1 MYLDFN
7 NFIFTY
13 NIMDKKPKLNI
24 KEVENEKKI
33 VLSKFDFSCDD
44 IDESIPKPLPQT
56 LNFFMLI
63 SGKPASGKTSLI
75 LNLIAKNNKCYN
87 KKFDKIYIFSPS
99 LTTIKNSPFD
109 DIPEDQIFQE
119 LSVETLLQAQTDIAN
134 TGEKVLFILDDVVN
148 DMKLKG
154 VQVELTKM
162 LMNRRHLAG
171 AGGSTAFIL
180 TSQVYNKIP
189 APIRKTATQV
199 VLYSTKNKAE
209 IENIFMELI
218 LIPRND
224 FYEILKYCFDKKHNF
239 IYIDVNKPHDKMFHK
254 CFTELSFSTENESG
268 L

>member
-1 MYLDFN
+1 
-7 NFIFTY
+7 
-13 NIMDKKPKLNI
+13 MDI
-24 KEVENEKKI
+24 SEVEPDKKI

-44 IDESIPKPLPQT
+44 VDDSIPQPLPQT

-75 LNLIAKNNKCYN
+75 LNLIAKQNKCYN
-87 KKFDKIYIFSPS
+87 QKFDKIYIFSPS

-109 DIPEDQIFQE
+109 DVPPDQVFQE
-119 LSVETLLQAQTDIAN
+119 LTEIDLKKVQADIAN

-154 VQVELTKM
+154 VQLELTKM

-199 VLYSTKNKAE
+199 ILYSTKNKTE
-209 IENIFMELI
+209 VNTIFDELI
-218 LIPRND
+218 LIPRED
-224 FYEILKYCFDKKHNF
+224 FYEILKYKN
-239 IYIDVNKPHDKMFHK
+239 
-254 CFTELSFSTENESG
+254 G

>member
-1 MYLDFN
+1 
-7 NFIFTY
+7 
-13 NIMDKKPKLNI
+13 MDI
-24 KEVENEKKI
+24 SEVEPDKKI

-44 IDESIPKPLPQT
+44 LDDSIPQPLPQT

-75 LNLIAKNNKCYN
+75 LNLIAKQNKCYN
-87 KKFDKIYIFSPS
+87 QKFDKIYIFSPS

-109 DIPEDQIFQE
+109 DVPPDQVFQE
-119 LSVETLLQAQTDIAN
+119 LTEIDLKKVQADIAN

-154 VQVELTKM
+154 VQLELTKM

-199 VLYSTKNKAE
+199 ILYSTKNKTE
-209 IENIFMELI
+209 VNTIFDELI
-218 LIPRND
+218 LIPRED
-224 FYEILKYCFDKKHNF
+224 FYEILKYCFDKPHNF
-239 IYIDVNKPHDKMFHK
+239 IYIDVNKSYDKMFHK
-254 CFTELSFSTENESG
+254 CFNELSFNSKNKNG

>member
-1 MYLDFN
+1 
-7 NFIFTY
+7 
-13 NIMDKKPKLNI
+13 MDKKSKLNI
-24 KEVENEKKI
+24 TEIEEEKKI
-33 VLSKFDFSCDD
+33 VLSRFDFSCDD

-75 LNLIAKNNKCYN
+75 LNLIAKKHKCYN
-87 KKFDKIYIFSPS
+87 QRFNRIYIFSPS

-119 LSVETLLQAQTDIAN
+119 LSVETLLKAQSDIAN

-154 VQVELTKM
+154 VQIELTKM

-180 TSQVYNKIP
+180 TTQVYNKIP

-209 IENIFMELI
+209 IENLFQELI
-218 LIPRND
+218 LIPRVD

-254 CFTELSFSTENESG
+254 CFTELSFTADSENG

>member
-1 MYLDFN
+1 MEITESEPD
-7 NFIFTY
+7 
-13 NIMDKKPKLNI
+13 
-24 KEVENEKKI
+24 KKI

-63 SGKPASGKTSLI
+63 AGKPASGKTSLI
-75 LNLIAKNNKCYN
+75 LNLIAKNNRCYN

-99 LTTIKNSPFD
+99 LTTIKDSPFD
-109 DIPEDQIFQE
+109 DIPEDQIFNE
-119 LSVETLLQAQTDIAN
+119 LSVDKLIEVQEEIKD
-134 TGEKVLFILDDVVN
+134 TGEKILFILDDVVN

-171 AGGSTAFIL
+171 AGGSTAFIC
-180 TSQVYNKIP
+180 TTQVYNKIP

-199 VLYSTKNKAE
+199 VLYSTKNKTE
-209 IENIFMELI
+209 INTIFDELI
-218 LIPRND
+218 LIPKDD
-224 FYEILKYCFDKKHNF
+224 FYEILRYCFDKRHNF
-239 IYIDVNKPHDKMFHK
+239 IYIDINKSYDKMFHK
-254 CFTELSFSTENESG
+254 CFNELNFNSKNEKG